1 MKKLIE
7 DTETKRIQATCYST
21 TLGLKVG
28 DPHFGIGFQ
37 DKVINI
43 ASKVKV

>member
-1 MKKLIE
+1 ME
-7 DTETKRIQATCYST
+7 HTETKRIQATCYSAM
-21 TLGLKVG
+21 LGLKVG